1 MRLLLAITELGL
13 GGAEHVVL
21 DLERGAASAG
31 HAVLVAAAG
40 GPLEERASSFARLPA
55 KGRMPLALARSGR
68 RLAAVTRS
76 FRPDVLHAH
85 NPRMT
90 ALATAAAA
98 VPRGRRP
105 QLLATYHG
113 VPPGRARAAARLLR
127 VADHVVCVSARLVEE
142 LEERGIPR
150 RRLTIIPN
158 GVSASPELEAPQR
171 ARLDGEFGL
180 GDGPVVTAVGR
191 LVPQKAHHR
200 LIDAAATVHA
210 ELPDTRFLIVG
221 DGPLRGELEERVRA
235 TGLEGVVIL
244 TGPRAD
250 ARLLIARS
258 DVVAFSSD
266 WEGLSLVAL
275 EALAA
280 GVPIVS
286 TKVAGA
292 DEVLESGAGIA
303 VPHSASALAD
313 AIAGLLGDP
322 ARRRAM
328 GDAGRC
334 LHRERF
340 STERMVERYL
350 TLYDRS
356 VAGTL

>member
-31 HAVLVAAAG
+31 HAVLIAAAG
-40 GPLEERASSFARLPA
+40 GPLEKRAASFARLPA
-55 KGRMPLALARSGR
+55 TGRTPLALARTGL
-68 RLAAVTRS
+68 RLAAAARS

-90 ALATAAAA
+90 ALAAAAA
-98 VPRGRRP
+98 AARRGPRP
-105 QLLATYHG
+105 PLLATHHG
-113 VPPGRARAAARLLR
+113 VPPERARAAARLLR
-127 VADHVVCVSARLVEE
+127 RADHVVCVSARLADE
-142 LEERGIPR
+142 LERHKIPR
-150 RRLTIIPN
+150 ARLTVIPN
-158 GVSASPELEAPQR
+158 GVSPSPALDAAQR
-171 ARLDGEFGL
+171 ARIDAELGL

-200 LIDAAATVHA
+200 LIDAASAVHA
-210 ELPDTRFLIVG
+210 QLPDTRFLIVG

-244 TGPRAD
+244 TGPRPD

-280 GVPIVS
+280 GAPIVS
-286 TKVAGA
+286 TDVAGTA
-292 DEVLESGAGIA
+292 EVLESGAGVA
-303 VPHSASALAD
+303 VPHTAPALAE
-313 AIAGLLGDP
+313 AIAGLLSDP

-328 GDAGRC
+328 ADAARR
-334 LHRERF
+334 LHRDRF
-340 STERMVERYL
+340 STERMVERYVA
-350 TLYDRS
+350 LYERA